1 MHRYSPYMTRLSAAL
16 LCCFFT
22 AAAMGQTVDNSN
34 YQQTYQVQI
43 KKAAD
48 AIKIDGELNEASWQ
62 TATPV
67 KNFWQYYPIDTAA
80 ARRDT
85 RAMMTYDAVN
95 IYIGFVCYDT
105 SHYVIQSLKRDN
117 DPGNSDGICIVLD
130 PMNSRTNGFFFAVNP
145 YNVQSEDLLNA
156 NDGDLTFSW
165 DNKWFS
171 QTKRHKDNWVVEI
184 AIPFKTLRYA
194 AGSKLWGINFVRADL
209 KNNEYSTWTKVPVN
223 LNFFDFGYTG
233 ALVWD
238 APPPTPKSNI
248 AFIPYSTG
256 GISRNKEDNEKTKGT
271 LNAGFDAKI
280 ALSSKMNLDL
290 TVNPDFSQVEVDKQV
305 TNLTRFDIFF
315 PERRTFFLEN
325 ADLYAN
331 YGIPPIRPFYS
342 RTIGLD
348 KDGNRI
354 PIIAGARLTGNI
366 DDKTRIGVMNMQTA
380 KKGDFAA
387 QNYTAIS
394 ASRRFLKR
402 SFVKAYY
409 FGREGMLSDEQ
420 KKNNPLDRYGRNAGV
435 EAAYVSSDNKWNAWG
450 GYHQSWK
457 FALSGQDKYLNG
469 GVGYN
474 GRNFSS
480 LFDYDYVGVNY
491 YTDMGFVQRMEN
503 YDALRDTSIRVGFQ
517 HLFNQTGYKILPKKG
532 NINSHELQM
541 ETFIVWNTDGS
552 FNERNNDFTYAIN
565 FKNTSQLTTGFSD
578 VDVALLFPVSFN
590 DETPLPKDRY
600 KYRFYKLK
608 YNTDGRKKFV
618 FGGGVAAG
626 NFYNGTLRQVAA
638 SIKYRVQPWGNFSVE
653 FEQNELQFPHPH
665 GTASLLLISPR
676 AEINFSNSIFW
687 TTFFQYNTQAENINI
702 NSRLQWRYKPMSDL
716 FIVYTDNYFNSPFLK
731 NKSRAL
737 VFKLN
742 YWLNL

>member
-1 MHRYSPYMTRLSAAL
+1 MYKLLFVISFCFAL
-16 LCCFFT
+16 
-22 AAAMGQTVDNSN
+22 AAAKAQPAANAR
-34 YQQTYQVQI
+34 YQEIYQVKI
-43 KKAAD
+43 KKASS
-48 AIKIDGELNEASWQ
+48 AIKIDGELNETSWQ
-62 TATPV
+62 TAEAV
-67 KNFWQYYPIDTAA
+67 KNFWQYYPTDTAA

-85 RAMMTYDAVN
+85 KAMMTYDAANLYVA
-95 IYIGFVCYDT
+95 FVCYDT

-117 DPGNSDGICIVLD
+117 DPGNSDGICLVLD
-130 PMNSRTNGFFFAVNP
+130 PLNSRTNGFFFAVNP
-145 YNVQSEDLLNA
+145 YNVQTEDLLNA
-156 NDGDLTFSW
+156 NDGDLSFSW

-171 QTKRHKDNWVVEI
+171 QTKRHADNWVVEI

-209 KNNEYSTWTKVPVN
+209 KNNEYSTWTRVPVN

-233 ALVWD
+233 ALIWD
-238 APPPTPKSNI
+238 APPPTPKNNV

-256 GISRNKEDNEKTKGT
+256 GISLNKENNEKTKGA

-290 TVNPDFSQVEVDKQV
+290 TVNPDFSQVEVDRQV
-305 TNLTRFDIFF
+305 TNLTRFNIFF

-325 ADLYAN
+325 ADLYSN

-354 PIIAGARLTGNI
+354 PIIGGARLTGNI
-366 DDKTRIGVMNMQTA
+366 DGKTRIGIMNMQTA

-394 ASRRFLKR
+394 ASRRVLKR
-402 SFVKAYY
+402 SVIKGYY
-409 FGREGMLSDEQ
+409 FGREGMLTAEQ
-420 KKNNPLDRYGRNAGV
+420 KKNNPLDRYGRNAGI
-435 EAAYVSSDNKWNAWG
+435 EASYASNDNKWNAWA
-450 GYHQSWK
+450 GYNKSWK
-457 FALSGQDKYLNG
+457 FGVTGSDKFIFG
-469 GVGYN
+469 GFGYN
-474 GRNFSS
+474 SRNFTS
-480 LFDYDYVGVNY
+480 FIDYDHVGVNY

-503 YDALRDTSIRVGFQ
+503 YDAVRDTSIRVGFQ
-517 HLFNQTGYKILPKKG
+517 HIFNQSLYKILPKKG
-532 NINSHELQM
+532 SINSHEIQM

-552 FNERNNDFTYAIN
+552 FNERNNDFSYTLN
-565 FKNTSQLTTGFSD
+565 FKNTAQLSAGFSN
-578 VDVALLFPVSFN
+578 VDVSLLFPVSFT
-590 DETPLPKDRY
+590 DDTPLPKDRY
-600 KYRFYKLK
+600 KYTFYKLK
-608 YNTDGRKKFV
+608 YNSDNRKKFV
-618 FGGGVAAG
+618 WGGGIAAG
-626 NFYNGTLRQVAA
+626 NFYNGTLRQIAA
-638 SIKYRVQPWGNFSVE
+638 SLKYRVQPWGSFSVD
-653 FEQNELQFPHPH
+653 FEQNELQFPQPH
-665 GTASLLLISPR
+665 GKASLFLISPR

-716 FIVYTDNYFNSPFLK
+716 FVVYTDNYFNSPFLK
-731 NKSRAL
+731 NKNRAL

>member
-1 MHRYSPYMTRLSAAL
+1 MRYSLCMTKLFAL
-16 LCCFFT
+16 LMAGCL
-22 AAAMGQTVDNSN
+22 ASPAWAQTIDNTRHHE
-34 YQQTYQVQI
+34 TYQVKI
-43 KKAAD
+43 KKATD

-62 TATPV
+62 TALPV
-67 KNFWQYYPIDTAA
+67 KNFWQYFPSDTAA
-80 ARRDT
+80 AQRDT
-85 RAMMTYDAVN
+85 KAMMTYDAAN
-95 IYIGFVCYDT
+95 IYVAFVCYDT

-145 YNVQSEDLLNA
+145 YNVQTEDLLNG
-156 NDGDLTFSW
+156 NDGDLSFSW
-165 DNKWFS
+165 DNKWLS
-171 QTKRHKDNWVVEI
+171 QTKRHADNWVVEI

-194 AGSKLWGINFVRADL
+194 AGKTLWGINFVRADL
-209 KNNEYSTWTKVPVN
+209 KNNEYSTWARVPLN

-238 APPPTPKSNI
+238 APPPTPKNNV

-256 GISRNKEDNEKTKGT
+256 GISQNKEDHEKTKGT

-325 ADLYAN
+325 ADLYAS

-366 DDKTRIGVMNMQTA
+366 DAKTRIGIMNMQTA
-380 KKGDFAA
+380 KKGGFAA
-387 QNYTAIS
+387 QNYAAIS
-394 ASRRFLKR
+394 ASRRVLKR
-402 SFVKAYY
+402 SVVKGYY
-409 FGREGMLSDEQ
+409 FGREGMLTNEQ
-420 KKNNPLDRYGRNAGV
+420 KNNNPLDRYGRNAGI
-435 EAAYVSSDNKWNAWG
+435 EAAYISNDNKWNGWG

-457 FALSGQDKYLNG
+457 YGISKQDAFLNIG
-469 GVGYN
+469 GGFN
-474 GRNFSS
+474 SRNFSS
-480 LFDYDYVGVNY
+480 FLDYDRVGVNY
-491 YTDMGFVQRMEN
+491 YTDMGFVQRIEN
-503 YDALRDTSIRVGFQ
+503 YDAVRDTSIRVGFQ
-517 HLFNQTGYKILPKKG
+517 QLYNQSVFKILPKKG
-532 NINSHELQM
+532 KINSHELQM

-552 FNERNNDFTYAIN
+552 FNERNNDFTYN
-565 FKNTSQLTTGFSD
+565 LNLKNTAELAAGFSN
-578 VDVALLFPVSFN
+578 VDVNLLFPVSFT
-590 DETPLPKDRY
+590 DGTPLPKARY
-600 KYRFYKLK
+600 KYTFYKLR
-608 YNTDGRKKFV
+608 YNSDNRKKFV
-618 FGGGVAAG
+618 FGGGAAAG
-626 NFYNGTLRQVAA
+626 NFYNGTLRQFTA
-638 SIKYRVQPWGNFSVE
+638 SVKYRLQPWGSFSVD
-653 FEQNELQFPHPH
+653 FEQNELQFPQPY
-665 GTASLLLISPR
+665 GKASLFLISPR
-676 AEINFSNSIFW
+676 AEVNFSNSVFW
-687 TTFFQYNTQAENINI
+687 TTFFQYNTQAENFNI

-716 FIVYTDNYFNSPFLK
+716 FVVYTDNYFNSPFLK
-731 NKSRAL
+731 NKNRAL